1 MPAHSPKAGD
11 AGLHRGP
18 PVSLAAG
25 SAEPF
30 EHHGHA
36 LPAAD
41 GHGFE
46 PELLV
51 VDLRRVDQRGGDP
64 GAGHAERVTHRDG
77 AAVDVQL
84 VDVDAQVAVGR
95 DHRPRPSAGHAWRP
109 VSPSACSTTAGS
121 CRAPSGGY
129 PADPQ
134 ATGPSGRTRTQ
145 PVLSPSRPAAPPPYG
160 SATPSPPPMPLTRT
174 RTPL

>member
-1 MPAHSPKAGD
+1 MRAHSPKAGD

-18 PVSLAAG
+18 AVALAAG

-41 GHGFE
+41 AHGFE

-51 VDLRRVDQRGGDP
+51 VELQRVDQRGGDP

-121 CRAPSGGY
+121 CRAPSGVY
-129 PADPQ
+129 RADPP
-134 ATGPSGRTRTQ
+134 ATGPARATR
-145 PVLSPSRPAAPPPYG
+145 APPGP
-160 SATPSPPPMPLTRT
+160 STPR
-174 RTPL
+174 